1 LRFGVTKEVPNPNLI
16 TSECG
21 PPTLMKLCT
30 SLILKPL
37 SMIMVKPDFLGC
49 EVRTGICD
57 KLKFIVLILTK
68 MQK

>member
-30 SLILKPL
+30 SFMLNPL
-37 SMIMVKPDFLGC
+37 SIIMVNPDVLGWV
-49 EVRTGICD
+49 VRSGICD
-57 KLKFIVLILTK
+57 KLKFIVPIFTE